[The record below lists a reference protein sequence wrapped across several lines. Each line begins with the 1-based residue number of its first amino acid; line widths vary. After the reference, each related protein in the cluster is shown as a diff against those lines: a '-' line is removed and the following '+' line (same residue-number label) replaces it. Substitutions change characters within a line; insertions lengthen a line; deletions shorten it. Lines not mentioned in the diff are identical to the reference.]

1 MEQLTCAA
9 VAGKIAA
16 HLRGEL
22 GAAALARWAED
33 QSYRYEMDELDYE
46 DDELIDSALE
56 DLTFGD
62 MPGAALDEAALREWQ
77 QLLAPPDQEQ
87 DAP

>member
-9 VAGKIAA
+9 VAEKIAA
-16 HLRGEL
+16 RLRGQL
-22 GAAALARWAED
+22 SAAALAGWAEA

-62 MPGAALDEAALREWQ
+62 MADAALDDAALREWQ
-77 QLLAPPDQEQ
+77 RLLAPADQDQ

>member
-1 MEQLTCAA
+1 
-9 VAGKIAA
+9 
-16 HLRGEL
+16 
-22 GAAALARWAED
+22 
-33 QSYRYEMDELDYE
+33 MDELDYE

-62 MPGAALDEAALREWQ
+62 MPGCALDHAALRDWQ
-77 QLLAPPDQEQ
+77 QLLAPPDQER